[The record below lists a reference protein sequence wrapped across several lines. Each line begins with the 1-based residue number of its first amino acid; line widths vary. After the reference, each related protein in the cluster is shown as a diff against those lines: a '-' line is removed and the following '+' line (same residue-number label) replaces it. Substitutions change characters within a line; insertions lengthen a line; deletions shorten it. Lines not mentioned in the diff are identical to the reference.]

1 MAMAAQ
7 QLPYSGRQHLSVM
20 KVVYCPP
27 MAGSSSKMRCHLLPQ
42 AELYHTGYEA
52 LVGSD
57 FDYPLLPAKS
67 LGDTA
72 VPGKSIKE
80 KGAKARARL

>member
-1 MAMAAQ
+1 MEEACDEATLLPRAMAMAAQ

-20 KVVYCPP
+20 K
-27 MAGSSSKMRCHLLPQ
+27 

-72 VPGKSIKE
+72 VPGKSNKE